1 MKRLTIVVLVTMMC
15 VLSQAAVIMTDG
27 FEAAENFA
35 GNGWTV
41 TDGGTPQWT
50 LSTTTWGNPAN
61 YAWGGGDGV
70 TQDIDSGTL
79 SKDTGYVIQADDS
92 LELTFDMKR
101 LNPPT
106 FDSSILVELGYVD
119 GTGEHVLG
127 SVEYLD
133 AAIPYGWNNAQGT
146 LTVAATAGAV
156 GNNLFIAFSGG
167 PNSWNSTSAQR
178 IGIDNVVI
186 SVIAPPDLVPIADAG
201 YSHVTWLDNG
211 TLALAGTVDDS
222 GEGDVIDT
230 DVVWSIK
237 TSPPGSAATLTK
249 TSTDWANPT
258 ANFTP
263 DSGIVG
269 DYTIELTAT
278 DAAAQP
284 DYDTLVVQVAAD
296 RCDATWLADELSIYD
311 VNENCIIDLSDMA
324 AFAAKW
330 MSDMSL
336 TGPLAY

>member
-1 MKRLTIVVLVTMMC
+1 MMC
-15 VLSQAAVIMTDG
+15 VLSQAAVIMSDG
-27 FEAAENFA
+27 FEATEDFA

-41 TDGGTPQWT
+41 TDGGNPQWT
-50 LSTTTWGNPAN
+50 LSTTTYGNPAN
-61 YAWGGGDGV
+61 YAWGGGG
-70 TQDIDSGTL
+70 TSTTEDIDSGTL
-79 SKDTGYVIQADDS
+79 SKDTGYVIQAGDS
-92 LELTFDMKR
+92 LELIFDMKR
-101 LNPPT
+101 LHTAT

-119 GTGEHVLG
+119 DANDVVLG

-167 PNSWNSTSAQR
+167 PNSWNGTSAQR
-178 IGIDNVVI
+178 IGIDNVII
-186 SVIAPPDLVPIADAG
+186 SVIVPPDPVPIADAG
-201 YSHVTWLDNG
+201 LSYVTWLDNG
-211 TLALAGTVDDS
+211 TLALAGTVNDS
-222 GEGDVIDT
+222 GEGDIIDT

-258 ANFTP
+258 ADFTP
-263 DSGIVG
+263 DLSIAG

-284 DYDTLVVQVAAD
+284 GSDTLLVQVAAD
-296 RCDATWLADELSIYD
+296 ACEATQLADELSIYD

-330 MSDMSL
+330 MSDMSW
-336 TGPLAY
+336 TGPFAY